1 MDMLTR
7 AASQPG
13 LLLGLQS
20 QLVQGLVQA
29 QRGWAGMMAP
39 LTPAGIFRCQ
49 SRPRAAHDCTGRWSQ
64 QIRPPAERCAGAS
77 APPSAFWPRLDTQL
91 PLQRQPQHRG
101 QAFMPH
107 G

>member
-29 QRGWAGMMAP
+29 QRGWAGMMVPVTPQASSDAKAGHA
-39 LTPAGIFRCQ
+39 LHMTVPAGGPSRSARPALCRCKCTTLCVLAPTGQ
-49 SRPRAAHDCTGRWSQ
+49 TATITAPATAHRPGLHPT
-64 QIRPPAERCAGAS
+64 
-77 APPSAFWPRLDTQL
+77 
-91 PLQRQPQHRG
+91 
-101 QAFMPH
+101 
-107 G
+107 